1 MCSPEIAKVVSARIA
16 REGLPKFSRR
26 NLLKMGGASAAGL
39 AFASFASPARRAAA
53 HGDTG
58 FEVIDLS
65 HIFGPNMPVYTL
77 GEEPTRET
85 YLSVEENGY
94 FIQYWTL
101 YEHVGTHCDF
111 PAHFIADGETV
122 DNYDA
127 GHLVSRAVVINIAEK
142 AAADPNAMLEASDIE
157 AWEAEH
163 GEIPEGAVVF
173 MNSGWDSRWPTDDYR
188 NADADGGQ
196 NYPGFSGE
204 AVTWLVENRGINGIG
219 VDTLSLDPG
228 NSATFD
234 AHYAVCG
241 AGIYG
246 VENAANL
253 DALEAATDPIVII
266 GIPRW
271 EGSGGGPTR
280 VLALA
285 GT

>member
-1 MCSPEIAKVVSARIA
+1 MCSPEIAKVVSERIA
-16 REGLPKFSRR
+16 REGRPQLSRR
-26 NLLKMGGASAAGL
+26 NLLKAGSASALGL
-39 AFASFASPARRAAA
+39 AFASFAAPARRAAA
-53 HGDTG
+53 QGEAG

-65 HIFGPNMPVYTL
+65 HVFGPDMPVYTL

-94 FIQYWTL
+94 FIQYWTF

-122 DNYDA
+122 DNFGA
-127 GHLVSRAVVINIAEK
+127 GQLVSRAVVINIAAK
-142 AAADPNAMLEASDIE
+142 AAENADAMLEVADIE

-163 GEIPEGAVVF
+163 GEIPTGAVVF
-173 MNSGWDSRWPTDDYR
+173 MNSGWASRWPNEDFR
-188 NADADGGQ
+188 NADAEGGQ
-196 NYPGFSGE
+196 HYPGFSGE
-204 AVTWLVENRGINGIG
+204 AVTWLLENRGINGIG

-241 AGIYG
+241 NGIYG
-246 VENAANL
+246 VENTANL
-253 DALEAATDPIVII
+253 DALEGADNAIVII

-280 VLALA
+280 VLALVGA
-285 GT
+285 

>member
-1 MCSPEIAKVVSARIA
+1 M
-16 REGLPKFSRR
+16 SRR
-26 NLLKMGGASAAGL
+26 NLLKAGSASALGL
-39 AFASFASPARRAAA
+39 AFASFAAPARRAAA
-53 HGDTG
+53 QGEAG

-65 HIFGPNMPVYTL
+65 HVFGPDMPVYTL

-94 FIQYWTL
+94 FIQYWTF

-122 DNYDA
+122 DNFGA
-127 GHLVSRAVVINIAEK
+127 GQLVSRAVVINIAAK
-142 AAADPNAMLEASDIE
+142 AAENADAMLEVADIE

-163 GEIPEGAVVF
+163 GEIPTGAVVF
-173 MNSGWDSRWPTDDYR
+173 MNSGWASRWPNEDFR
-188 NADADGGQ
+188 NADAEGGQ
-196 NYPGFSGE
+196 HYPGFSGE
-204 AVTWLVENRGINGIG
+204 AVTWLLENRGINGIG

-241 AGIYG
+241 NGIYG
-246 VENAANL
+246 VENTANL
-253 DALEAATDPIVII
+253 DALEGADNAIVII

-280 VLALA
+280 VLALVGA
-285 GT
+285 